1 MLQWIWKWSIFL
13 RKWFYLL
20 WISSTLRYG
29 IVGLYGSSIFNF
41 LRKLHTGFCN
51 GSTSLH
57 SHSAWTLPFLHIL
70 TIICYFLFFF
80 GNSHSNMYEV
90 ILHVVLICISLII
103 RTSSRAYWPSLY
115 LLWKNVYSSPPSNF
129 NLDYLGIFFV
139 SQLYEFLVY
148 FEYQIL
154 IR

>member
-1 MLQWIWKWSIFL
+1 MLLWIWKWSIFL
-13 RKWFYLL
+13 RKWFYFL
-20 WISSTLRYG
+20 WYLVHSD
-29 IVGLYGSSIFNF
+29 VGLLDYMVVLFLIFWGSLTLVSVMAPPVYILTVHGHCLF
-41 LRKLHTGFCN
+41 
-51 GSTSLH
+51 STS
-57 SHSAWTLPFLHIL
+57 SP
-70 TIICYFLFFF
+70 LFVISCFF

-115 LLWKNVYSSPPSNF
+115 LLWKNIYSSPPSNF
-129 NLDYLGIFFV
+129 NLDYLGGFFV
-139 SQLYEFLVY
+139 SRLYEFLVY